1 MGAIDRYIFRTS
13 FGAFAMV
20 LISLTA
26 VIWVTHALREID
38 LMTNQRQTILVF
50 IGITGLLIPLLVLV
64 IAPIA
69 LVIAVCYTLNK
80 LNSNSEMVVMTAAGM
95 SPWRM
100 FRPFLF
106 VACLV
111 AAMVAVIS
119 AYVAPKGLRELHDW
133 ANRVKA
139 DLVTNIVQ
147 PGRFMSIEGGLT
159 FHIRERRTDGVLLGV
174 FIDDRRVA
182 TERASFLAEQGE
194 ILENDRG
201 TFLVLVNGSVQ
212 RREPTQRDPTIVLFD
227 RYAFNLSQYTGRSQ
241 VTDYGVRERYL
252 WDLARPDPNDPMIK
266 AQSGQF
272 FAEFHD
278 RIAAPLYP
286 LAFVIIAFAVLGAPR
301 TTRQSRGF
309 SMGVAIAGVGL
320 LRLIGFAAAVFAVNA
335 PGAVLIM
342 YATMA
347 FAFALGIFAIL
358 RGVVVE
364 PPAFITDM
372 VGAVT
377 ARLTRRLAPT

>member
-20 LISLTA
+20 LVSLTA

-38 LMTNQRQTILVF
+38 LMTNQRQTVLVF

-69 LVIAVCYTLNK
+69 LVIAVSYTLNK
-80 LNSNSEMVVMTAAGM
+80 LNGDSEIVVMTAAGM

-100 FRPFLF
+100 FRPFLV
-106 VACLV
+106 VASLV

-159 FHIRERRTDGVLLGV
+159 FHIRERRQDGVLLGV

-182 TERASFLAEQGE
+182 TERASFLAEEGE

-266 AQSGQF
+266 AQPGQF
-272 FAEFHD
+272 FAELHD

-286 LAFVIIAFAVLGAPR
+286 LAFAVIAFAVLGAPR

-320 LRLIGFAAAVFAVNA
+320 LRLIGFAAAVFAVNV
-335 PGAVLIM
+335 PGAVVIM

-364 PPAFITDM
+364 PPAFITRM